1 MSPLIPLTAAAA
13 AALLLYGRI
22 RRLSSKPQ
30 RSYWGN
36 PRPRALA
43 EAVASALTVLL
54 VGKILIISMDP
65 APAYTQPVFA
75 TLAIGIAISQFL
87 KSLRA
92 PRALITV
99 RR

>member
-1 MSPLIPLTAAAA
+1 MSPAIPLTTAAVAG
-13 AALLLYGRI
+13 LLLYGRI
-22 RRLSSKPQ
+22 RRLSARPQ
-30 RSYWGN
+30 RSHWGD

-43 EAVASALTVLL
+43 EALVSALTVLL
-54 VGKILIISMDP
+54 VGKILAAVMDP
-65 APAYTQPVFA
+65 APPYTPVVF
-75 TLAIGIAISQFL
+75 TMLALGIAVSQFL